1 MKLAH
6 SLAALVLLAGT
17 AFAGMA
23 MAEEGN
29 GSADEPDTAAADTDT
44 PAATGFYTASVGNQ
58 GNLVNGE
65 NVKSAKKTGQGAY
78 QVIFTANV
86 KKCVRVASIGL
97 PNTGD
102 PPPGI
107 VSTAALNGNNKGVFI
122 RTGDPGGF
130 SQNLPFHLIV
140 ICP

>member
-6 SLAALVLLAGT
+6 SLAALILLAGT
-17 AFAGMA
+17 AFAGAA
-23 MAEEGN
+23 MGQDSN
-29 GSADEPDTAAADTDT
+29 GSADAPDTTAADTDT
-44 PAATGFYTASVGNQ
+44 PAATGFYTASVGNN
-58 GNLVNGE
+58 GNVINGE
-65 NVKSAKKTGQGAY
+65 NVKSAKNTGKGVY
-78 QVIFTANV
+78 QVIFNANV
-86 KKCVRVASIGL
+86 KNCVRVASIGL
-97 PNTGD
+97 PHTGN

-122 RTGDPGGF
+122 RTGDTSGF